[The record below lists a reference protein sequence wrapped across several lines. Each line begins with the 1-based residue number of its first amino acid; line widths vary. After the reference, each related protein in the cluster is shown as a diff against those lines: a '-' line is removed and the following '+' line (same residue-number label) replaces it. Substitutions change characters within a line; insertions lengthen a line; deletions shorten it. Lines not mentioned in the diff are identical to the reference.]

1 MYDGTLWASTVWE
14 AAVATGRR
22 ALERKDYMAS
32 SKRQQTMAKR
42 SREQAVKEKR
52 AQKAEK
58 REATKIAKAE
68 GTIPE
73 HLANRP
79 DGEHPLDKPAE

>member
-1 MYDGTLWASTVWE
+1 MGST
-14 AAVATGRR
+14 
-22 ALERKDYMAS
+22 

-42 SREQAVKEKR
+42 TREQAVKEKR

-58 REATKIAKAE
+58 RAASRIAKVE

-73 HLANRP
+73 HLAGRNT
-79 DGEHPLDKPAE
+79 GEHPLDGPPPQRPPVEDDTPVAAETKIE